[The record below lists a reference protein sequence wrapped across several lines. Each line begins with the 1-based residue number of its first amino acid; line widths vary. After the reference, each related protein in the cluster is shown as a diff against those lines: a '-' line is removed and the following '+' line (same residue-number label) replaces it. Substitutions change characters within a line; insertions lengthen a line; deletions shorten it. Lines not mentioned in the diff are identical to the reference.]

1 MLTIILAGG
10 LGTRLSEE
18 TKDKPKPLVTVGG
31 KPIIWHIM
39 MIYRSQG
46 VKDFIVAGGYKS
58 EMLAPEIKRHLDP
71 GLDITFEVLDTG
83 LSTAT
88 GGRIKKCIEITSEE
102 RYFATYGD
110 GVGNISLK
118 ELLRT
123 HESGCPRQDSNE
135 AARVNAGVLCLA
147 R

>member
-58 EMLAPEIKRHLDP
+58 EMLATEIKRHLDP

-88 GGRIKKCIEITSEE
+88 GGRIKKCIEITFEE
-102 RYFATYGD
+102 
-110 GVGNISLK
+110 V
-118 ELLRT
+118 LRNL
-123 HESGCPRQDSNE
+123 R
-135 AARVNAGVLCLA
+135 
-147 R
+147 